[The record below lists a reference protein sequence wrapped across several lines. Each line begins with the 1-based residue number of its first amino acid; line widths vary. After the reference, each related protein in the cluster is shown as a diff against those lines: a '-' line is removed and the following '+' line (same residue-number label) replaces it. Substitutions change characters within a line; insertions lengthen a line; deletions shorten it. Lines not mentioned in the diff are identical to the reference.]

1 MSCYGDQMTPYAF
14 PPNIAKSRTT
24 PSPPEGLLHIPMVQL
39 VWVTNVTKVTGNKIK
54 KNIYTQNKNQT
65 QEMNSN
71 SERYVN
77 NLLSGENFEKSQ

>member
-1 MSCYGDQMTPYAF
+1 
-14 PPNIAKSRTT
+14 
-24 PSPPEGLLHIPMVQL
+24 MVQL
-39 VWVTNVTKVTGNKIK
+39 VWVTNVTKVTGNKIE

>member
-1 MSCYGDQMTPYAF
+1 MLPKWQ
-14 PPNIAKSRTT
+14 
-24 PSPPEGLLHIPMVQL
+24 E
-39 VWVTNVTKVTGNKIK
+39 TKLKK

-77 NLLSGENFEKSQ
+77 NLLSGENFENSQ